1 MEMRLKP
8 LTREDLFLE
17 ISRLAEDEGI
27 GTREAWDELVDEV
40 IDGHIDLGELDSA
53 QNTEEMKEVL
63 RGRWE
68 EHRNRVAI

>member
-1 MEMRLKP
+1 MADRD
-8 LTREDLFLE
+8 RRF
-17 ISRLAEDEGI
+17 
-27 GTREAWDELVDEV
+27 VDEV